1 MDQPSKSRT
10 PEGVP
15 ANKPATPPS
24 DLAVDEFFTQ
34 LQSDMRRPDL
44 SQEAISAAF
53 NAIQK
58 LALDSGAEEAGQ
70 AATANPSANL
80 QNLYACHACNA
91 PNREGSQFCA
101 ACGVP
106 LQPSGEEPSRSAVSP
121 GALQPAGAHHYHH
134 HYHHHYF
141 PAANGIPQAPVPDF
155 RPAGGGTAPREALK
169 ARGPVGAP
177 ASLSRA
183 EAAVRRMTQDWA
195 QACNTKQLDDLV
207 EFYATDALVLRPNL
221 PAIRGTAAIREFY
234 FSALDA
240 GLGEAEFDPLRV
252 ELFGDIAF
260 EAGRCKTLV
269 PTAVGKRRE
278 ERGKYLILFARQP
291 AGDWKALVDCWSS
304 DLSLGVSA
312 ETGVKPGVQ
321 APSAALPRGVPRKI

>member
-1 MDQPSKSRT
+1 MDQPSKSRN
-10 PEGVP
+10 PEGV
-15 ANKPATPPS
+15 AADKPAAPPS

-70 AATANPSANL
+70 AAAANPSVAGP
-80 QNLYACHACNA
+80 YACHACNA
-91 PNREGSQFCA
+91 PNHEGSRFCS

-106 LQPSGEEPSRSAVSP
+106 LQQSGEEAAR
-121 GALQPAGAHHYHH
+121 GAMNSGVLQPAGAHHYHH

-155 RPAGGGTAPREALK
+155 RPAASAVAPRDALK
-169 ARGPVGAP
+169 VRGPGPAGAP
-177 ASLSRA
+177 SLSRA

-221 PAIRGTAAIREFY
+221 PPIRGTAAIREFY

-291 AGDWKALVDCWSS
+291 AGDWKALIDCWSS

>member
-1 MDQPSKSRT
+1 VNEQSKSRS
-10 PEGVP
+10 PESIP
-15 ANKPATPPS
+15 ADKPAVQS
-24 DLAVDEFFTQ
+24 DLAVDEFFNQ

-44 SQEAISAAF
+44 SQDAIAAAF
-53 NAIQK
+53 QAIQK

-70 AATANPSANL
+70 AATANGSPAGPN
-80 QNLYACHACNA
+80 ACPACNTS
-91 PNREGSQFCA
+91 NREENRFCS

-106 LQPSGEEPSRSAVSP
+106 LQQSAEEPAPSPVSSS
-121 GALQPAGAHHYHH
+121 ALQAAGAHHYHH

-141 PAANGIPQAPVPDF
+141 PVSNGIAQSPVPDF
-155 RPAGGGTAPREALK
+155 RPAATAAAPRDALK
-169 ARGPVGAP
+169 ARGPAGAP
-177 ASLSRA
+177 SLSRA
-183 EAAVRRMTQDWA
+183 EAAVRRMTLDWA

-207 EFYATDALVLRPNL
+207 DLYAADALVLRPNL
-221 PAIRGTAAIREFY
+221 PPIRGTAAIREFY

-240 GLGEAEFDPLRV
+240 GLGDAEFDPMRV

-278 ERGKYLILFARQP
+278 ERGKYLILYARQP

-312 ETGVKPGVQ
+312 EQMKTGVQTPNVV
-321 APSAALPRGVPRKI
+321 LPRLPRKS